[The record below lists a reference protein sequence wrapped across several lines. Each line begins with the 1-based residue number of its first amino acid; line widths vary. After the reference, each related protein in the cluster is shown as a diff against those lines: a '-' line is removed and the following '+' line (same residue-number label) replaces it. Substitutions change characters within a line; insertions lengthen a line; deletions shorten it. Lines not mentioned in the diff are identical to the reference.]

1 MNTPCTPPWPDW
13 EIIRR
18 LGGGSYGTV
27 YEIRRERLGIEEH
40 AAMKLVSFP
49 KDPDEVEEQ
58 RCSGYTEESLVNSYR
73 QQMQRFLD
81 EYKLMLELKGGTN
94 IVRCDDFQTVPHEDG
109 IGWDIFIKMELL
121 TPLKKYLGREI
132 MPEQTIKLGVD
143 LCKALSLCREKEII
157 HRDIKP
163 DNILVS
169 DAGDYKLGDFGVAK
183 TAERTM
189 AGTRTGTP
197 NFVAP
202 EVYHNEP
209 YGKSVDIY
217 SLGMVLYWMLNRRVL
232 PFLPLP
238 PQMPSPDEIQEAML
252 RRMRGEALPRPADG
266 SRALQDVVLK
276 ACAYRPEDRYATP
289 EAFCR
294 ALEAACAADTGM
306 ADTLRPAAPPQ
317 EQPSNDADATMGNNW
332 ETGAQTETQTDPTD
346 FDTTDATMGTC
357 GTMHNQYGNDV
368 SQPENSES
376 THRTKGDD
384 KQVYVTLTAE
394 QAANGCQIDVRGGR
408 RSAKLRVTV
417 PKHTVNGQ
425 MFRLH
430 GEGHNSCDGGEPG
443 DLLIQF
449 HVPKLVNA
457 ATPGRFES
465 DVFQDYGAAITVDV
479 SELTLC
485 PGESATI
492 LLTRSGNVPE
502 PCCYWWRKQSD
513 ITLEFGQQLDNRN
526 ILATVT
532 GKKPGEGYVR
542 FYIGSDAETFK
553 DAVLYAFV
561 DVHVDVRSAHT
572 HGSGTSASDS
582 AEVRYD
588 EESERKLKHGYVT
601 ISGTLSRSALQ
612 RARQCMRE
620 HGTNDLRI
628 YTSGTLSR
636 EIMMQIGS
644 ISNLDRLT
652 IYGADDNT
660 RMEDL
665 TPLTSLRVLS
675 KLRLPN
681 VHLRDISPLA
691 DMPQLSSLSL
701 DKNEIVDLRPLSGLK
716 RLTDLDISENRVSD
730 LTPLSGLTKMR
741 FLFLSSNRISDL
753 WPLAGMTE
761 LMGLWIRCNRVS
773 DLTPLSGMKE
783 LSYLTISYNQIYDL
797 TPLAGTTEMEMLW
810 MRNNP
815 ISDLTPLSAMTVLD
829 LVDVSATNVKSL
841 KGLENARALDT
852 LYVADCNL
860 TDISALNVSGCREA
874 LKRDYD

>member
-1 MNTPCTPPWPDW
+1 MAEMKLPWPDW

-357 GTMHNQYGNDV
+357 GTMQSPLPDAPTPQQIHRDSDKPPVPEKETSLKNKEGKRTATKRSLNKKRLLTVTSVVVLAVVAIIILCTGRV
-368 SQPENSES
+368 SYSES
-376 THRTKGDD
+376 AYC
-384 KQVYVTLTAE
+384 V
-394 QAANGCQIDVRGGR
+394 QITG
-408 RSAKLRVTV
+408 SVTV
-417 PKHTVNGQ
+417 EKLIKAE
-425 MFRLH
+425 RLM
-430 GEGHNSCDGGEPG
+430 NSYECD
-443 DLLIQF
+443 
-449 HVPKLVNA
+449 
-457 ATPGRFES
+457 
-465 DVFQDYGAAITVDV
+465 
-479 SELTLC
+479 
-485 PGESATI
+485 
-492 LLTRSGNVPE
+492 
-502 PCCYWWRKQSD
+502 
-513 ITLEFGQQLDNRN
+513 
-526 ILATVT
+526 
-532 GKKPGEGYVR
+532 
-542 FYIGSDAETFK
+542 
-553 DAVLYAFV
+553 
-561 DVHVDVRSAHT
+561 
-572 HGSGTSASDS
+572 
-582 AEVRYD
+582 
-588 EESERKLKHGYVT
+588 
-601 ISGTLSRSALQ
+601 
-612 RARQCMRE
+612 
-620 HGTNDLRI
+620 RI
-628 YTSGTLSR
+628 
-636 EIMMQIGS
+636 EIY
-644 ISNLDRLT
+644 N
-652 IYGADDNT
+652 NT
-660 RMEDL
+660 RFNADAMEYL
-665 TPLTSLRVLS
+665 GNMTSLR
-675 KLRLPN
+675 
-681 VHLRDISPLA
+681 HLELYLQDNFINKDIDISPL
-691 DMPQLSSLSL
+691 SS
-701 DKNEIVDLRPLSGLK
+701 
-716 RLTDLDISENRVSD
+716 LTDLESFTLTCNRVADFSPLSHLRNLTHMSLSCKNISD
-730 LTPLSGLTKMR
+730 LSPLSGLTNLMSLNLYR
-741 FLFLSSNRISDL
+741 CESVSDLLPLSSLTNLTHLEIRNCKKVSNL
-753 WPLAGMTE
+753 MPLAG
-761 LMGLWIRCNRVS
+761 LMNLEWLNLSDCKNVS
-773 DLTPLSGMKE
+773 DLM
-783 LSYLTISYNQIYDL
+783 
-797 TPLAGTTEMEMLW
+797 PLAGLTDLW
-810 MRNNP
+810 N
-815 ISDLTPLSAMTVLD
+815 LD
-829 LVDVSATNVKSL
+829 IENTSVTSL
-841 KGLENARALDT
+841 DGLENMVELSILNAKG
-852 LYVADCNL
+852 CNL
-860 TDISALNVSGCREA
+860 TDTSALDISGCKKA
-874 LKRDYD
+874 LEQ